1 MYGLER
7 YYRDAIRRVKAGNSR
22 HRAMIT
28 AEMARIEHILS
39 ERIALAPKD
48 DDITKI
54 KFGVRVNNRVIRFRS
69 VA

>member
-1 MYGLER
+1 
-7 YYRDAIRRVKAGNSR
+7 
-22 HRAMIT
+22 MIT

-69 VA
+69 IA

>member
-22 HRAMIT
+22 HKAMIT
-28 AEMARIEHILS
+28 AEMACIENILS
-39 ERIALAPKD
+39 ERIVSAPKD
-48 DDITKI
+48 TDITKI
-54 KFGVRVNNRVIRFRS
+54 KFGVRVNNRVIRFRA